1 MLVLVGHLFVI
12 CTLHGSQSAEYRV
25 SGRTTMNGGRRT
37 KDEGPGTKSQLAA
50 MTKPIPIAERPLMDE
65 KLAHP

>member
-1 MLVLVGHLFVI
+1 
-12 CTLHGSQSAEYRV
+12 
-25 SGRTTMNGGRRT
+25 MNGGRRT